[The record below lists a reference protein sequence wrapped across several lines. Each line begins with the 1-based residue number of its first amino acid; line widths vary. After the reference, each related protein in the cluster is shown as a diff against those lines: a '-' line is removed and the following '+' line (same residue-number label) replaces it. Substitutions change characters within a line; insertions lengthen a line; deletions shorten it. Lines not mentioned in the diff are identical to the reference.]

1 MQGSLGENNELL
13 FEIRLVTTDGI
24 DFTIDAMLD
33 TGFSGWLTLDIQDL
47 DGLDVQYIGTQNMQ
61 LATGEEVEFNLYTG
75 SIYFDRQE
83 VNIIIH
89 AALGIPQ
96 VLLGRQLLINRRL
109 VVDISSSILT
119 LGETTE
125 S

>member
-33 TGFSGWLTLDIQDL
+33 TGFSGWLTLDVQDL

-96 VLLGRQLLINRRL
+96 VLLGRQWLINRKL
-109 VVDISSSILT
+109 VVDIYSSILT
-119 LGETTE
+119 LGERTE
-125 S
+125 

>member
-96 VLLGRQLLINRRL
+96 VLLGRQLLINRLL

-119 LGETTE
+119 LGERTE

>member
-33 TGFSGWLTLDIQDL
+33 TGFSGWLTLDVQDL

-61 LATGEEVEFNLYTG
+61 LATGEEVEFNLYAG
-75 SIYFDRQE
+75 SVYFDRQE

-96 VLLGRQLLINRRL
+96 VLLGRQWLINRKL
-109 VVDISSSILT
+109 VVDIYSSILT
-119 LGETTE
+119 LGERTE
-125 S
+125 